1 MKQVAINITY
11 LKLRNYQMKKT
22 PYSNNVINYYEIF
35 ILYIIKYDN
44 IAKGRKKQVT
54 KLAKFL

>member
-1 MKQVAINITY
+1 
-11 LKLRNYQMKKT
+11 MKKT